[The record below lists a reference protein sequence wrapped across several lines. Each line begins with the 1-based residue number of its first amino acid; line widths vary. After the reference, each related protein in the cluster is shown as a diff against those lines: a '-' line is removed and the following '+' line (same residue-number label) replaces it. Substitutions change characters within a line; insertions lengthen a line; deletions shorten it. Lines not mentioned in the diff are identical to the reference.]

1 MGDAKMIIAKMLKVE
16 GKYNE
21 AIKILEDKKDSYEKL
36 SLNDKLKYN
45 YDIAW
50 LYWKT
55 ENKLMYK
62 YIDRNKELFSLKDNR
77 KNYKV
82 SYAKFLSLHTDI
94 YKDRM
99 TKADYQKA
107 FLKVYR
113 LYNGI
118 SEYYSSLAMVKVLR
132 SKGDEEK
139 LNRYINHIL
148 ANSNDN
154 ILKDRIKQEK
164 VV

>member
-1 MGDAKMIIAKMLKVE
+1 MIIAKMLKVE

-21 AIKILEDKKDSYEKL
+21 AIKMLEDKKDSYEKL

-45 YDIAW
+45 YDISW

-55 ENKLMYK
+55 DNKLMYK
-62 YIDRNKELFSLKDNR
+62 YIERNKELFILKENR
-77 KNYKV
+77 ENYKI

-118 SEYYSSLAMVKVLR
+118 SEYYSSLAMVKVLE
-132 SKGDEEK
+132 SKGNKEN
-139 LNRYINHIL
+139 LNKYVNYVL
-148 ANSNDN
+148 NNSNDN
-154 ILKDRIKQEK
+154 MLKERIKE
-164 VV
+164 VL